1 MIAPNRERH
10 GLIEFADE
18 ALDGS
23 RTQAHCD
30 DLIVFVTQRW
40 LAVAEIMGSVSKY
53 WPFPNTSGFR
63 SACSIEFTSPT

>member
-1 MIAPNRERH
+1 MIAPNRERY

-23 RTQAHCD
+23 RTQPHRD
-30 DLIVFVTQRW
+30 DLIVFVTLRW
-40 LAVAEIMGSVSKY
+40 LPVAEVMGVGQKY

-63 SACSIEFTSPT
+63 LACWIESTSPT